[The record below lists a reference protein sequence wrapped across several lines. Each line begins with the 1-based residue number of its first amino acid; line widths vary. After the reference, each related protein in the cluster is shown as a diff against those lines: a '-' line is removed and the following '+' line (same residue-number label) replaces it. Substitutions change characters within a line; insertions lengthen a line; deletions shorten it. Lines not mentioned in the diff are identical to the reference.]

1 MSRCVFDY
9 GGECQSAKYNRGA
22 TSRAKCKACEGY
34 VAIRVSHNREL
45 LRRLRAERRRL
56 SAEIAILLHDIAESE
71 RC

>member
-34 VAIRVSHNREL
+34 VSIRESYDRAHL
-45 LRRLRAERRRL
+45 ARLRAERRRL
-56 SAEIAILLHDIAESE
+56 SAEIAVLIHEMAEAE